1 MNEDGEH
8 YKEIAA
14 LLSQYCTQIRK
25 AVLQKD
31 KAEVSDVEGMHKL
44 SITSVVFVGLFP
56 MFTLVHHQILI
67 HQTRC
72 SSWSC

>member
-31 KAEVSDVEGMHKL
+31 EPEVSDVERMHN
-44 SITSVVFVGLFP
+44 SDT
-56 MFTLVHHQILI
+56 T
-67 HQTRC
+67 
-72 SSWSC
+72 

>member
-8 YKEIAA
+8 YREIAA

-31 KAEVSDVEGMHKL
+31 KAEVSDVERMHN
-44 SITSVVFVGLFP
+44 SDT
-56 MFTLVHHQILI
+56 T
-67 HQTRC
+67 
-72 SSWSC
+72 